1 MQIKQY
7 SGTMLRSRAVS
18 GKYEAFLSESDLV
31 STDALENAD
40 YIILDSAGNEVSGR
54 MRKINTILSVLL
66 LVIFMLHGLMGSFML
81 LGIGSSAGKILAW
94 VGVAVLAAHTVIG
107 VILTIN
113 TLKISKNAG
122 NSYLKQNAVF
132 WARRASGLAILILM
146 FFHIGLFGGVQDG
159 IYILFPFTTVKLIT
173 QLLLVAALFI
183 HLFINIRPLLVSLGI
198 ISYKERRGDIYLILS
213 VLLLFS
219 AGAVIIYYIGWQ
231 TL

>member
-1 MQIKQY
+1 
-7 SGTMLRSRAVS
+7 
-18 GKYEAFLSESDLV
+18 
-31 STDALENAD
+31 
-40 YIILDSAGNEVSGR
+40 

-122 NSYLKQNAVF
+122 NSYLKLNAVF

-219 AGAVIIYYIGWQ
+219 AGAVIIYYIGWH

>member
-1 MQIKQY
+1 
-7 SGTMLRSRAVS
+7 
-18 GKYEAFLSESDLV
+18 
-31 STDALENAD
+31 
-40 YIILDSAGNEVSGR
+40 

-113 TLKISKNAG
+113 TLKISKNAS

-219 AGAVIIYYIGWQ
+219 AGAVIIYYIGWH

>member
-1 MQIKQY
+1 
-7 SGTMLRSRAVS
+7 
-18 GKYEAFLSESDLV
+18 
-31 STDALENAD
+31 
-40 YIILDSAGNEVSGR
+40 

-122 NSYLKQNAVF
+122 NSYLKQNSVF

-219 AGAVIIYYIGWQ
+219 AGAVIIYYIGWH

>member
-1 MQIKQY
+1 
-7 SGTMLRSRAVS
+7 
-18 GKYEAFLSESDLV
+18 
-31 STDALENAD
+31 
-40 YIILDSAGNEVSGR
+40 

-94 VGVAVLAAHTVIG
+94 VGVAVLAAHTVIV

-113 TLKISKNAG
+113 TLKISQNPG

-219 AGAVIIYYIGWQ
+219 AGAVIIYYIGWH

>member
-1 MQIKQY
+1 
-7 SGTMLRSRAVS
+7 
-18 GKYEAFLSESDLV
+18 
-31 STDALENAD
+31 
-40 YIILDSAGNEVSGR
+40 

-94 VGVAVLAAHTVIG
+94 FGVAVLAAHTVIG
-107 VILTIN
+107 VILTIK
-113 TLKISKNAG
+113 TLKISQNAG

-159 IYILFPFTTVKLIT
+159 MYILFPFTTVKLIT
-173 QLLLVAALFI
+173 QLLLFAALFI

-219 AGAVIIYYIGWQ
+219 AGAVIIYYIGWH

>member
-1 MQIKQY
+1 
-7 SGTMLRSRAVS
+7 
-18 GKYEAFLSESDLV
+18 
-31 STDALENAD
+31 
-40 YIILDSAGNEVSGR
+40 

-81 LGIGSSAGKILAW
+81 LGIGNSAGKILAW

-122 NSYLKQNAVF
+122 NSYLKQNAV
-132 WARRASGLAILILM
+132 LILM

-219 AGAVIIYYIGWQ
+219 AGAVIIYYIGWH

>member
-1 MQIKQY
+1 
-7 SGTMLRSRAVS
+7 
-18 GKYEAFLSESDLV
+18 
-31 STDALENAD
+31 
-40 YIILDSAGNEVSGR
+40 

-107 VILTIN
+107 VILTIK
-113 TLKISKNAG
+113 TLKISKNTG

-159 IYILFPFTTVKLIT
+159 MYILFPFTTVKLIT

-219 AGAVIIYYIGWQ
+219 AGAVIIYYIGWH

>member
-1 MQIKQY
+1 
-7 SGTMLRSRAVS
+7 
-18 GKYEAFLSESDLV
+18 
-31 STDALENAD
+31 
-40 YIILDSAGNEVSGR
+40 

-173 QLLLVAALFI
+173 QLFI

-219 AGAVIIYYIGWQ
+219 AGAVIIYYIGWH

>member
-1 MQIKQY
+1 
-7 SGTMLRSRAVS
+7 
-18 GKYEAFLSESDLV
+18 
-31 STDALENAD
+31 
-40 YIILDSAGNEVSGR
+40 

-122 NSYLKQNAVF
+122 NSYLKQNAEF

-219 AGAVIIYYIGWQ
+219 AGAVIIYYIGWH

>member
-1 MQIKQY
+1 
-7 SGTMLRSRAVS
+7 
-18 GKYEAFLSESDLV
+18 
-31 STDALENAD
+31 
-40 YIILDSAGNEVSGR
+40 

-173 QLLLVAALFI
+173 QLLLVFI

-219 AGAVIIYYIGWQ
+219 AGAVIIYYIGWH

>member
-1 MQIKQY
+1 
-7 SGTMLRSRAVS
+7 
-18 GKYEAFLSESDLV
+18 
-31 STDALENAD
+31 
-40 YIILDSAGNEVSGR
+40 

-113 TLKISKNAG
+113 TLKISKNAD

-219 AGAVIIYYIGWQ
+219 AGAVIIYYIGWH

>member
-1 MQIKQY
+1 
-7 SGTMLRSRAVS
+7 
-18 GKYEAFLSESDLV
+18 
-31 STDALENAD
+31 
-40 YIILDSAGNEVSGR
+40 
-54 MRKINTILSVLL
+54 
-66 LVIFMLHGLMGSFML
+66 MLHGLMGSFML

-107 VILTIN
+107 VILTIK
-113 TLKISKNAG
+113 TLKIFKNAG

-159 IYILFPFTTVKLIT
+159 MYILFPFTTVKLIT

-183 HLFINIRPLLVSLGI
+183 HLFINIRPLLISLGI

-213 VLLLFS
+213 VLLLFCT
-219 AGAVIIYYIGWQ
+219 GTVIIYYIGWH

>member
-1 MQIKQY
+1 
-7 SGTMLRSRAVS
+7 
-18 GKYEAFLSESDLV
+18 
-31 STDALENAD
+31 
-40 YIILDSAGNEVSGR
+40 

-146 FFHIGLFGGVQDG
+146 FFHIGGVQDG

-219 AGAVIIYYIGWQ
+219 AGAVIIYYIGWH

>member
-1 MQIKQY
+1 
-7 SGTMLRSRAVS
+7 
-18 GKYEAFLSESDLV
+18 
-31 STDALENAD
+31 
-40 YIILDSAGNEVSGR
+40 

-66 LVIFMLHGLMGSFML
+66 LVIFMLHGLMGSLML

-122 NSYLKQNAVF
+122 NSYLKPHAVF

-219 AGAVIIYYIGWQ
+219 AGAVIIYYIGWH

>member
-1 MQIKQY
+1 
-7 SGTMLRSRAVS
+7 
-18 GKYEAFLSESDLV
+18 
-31 STDALENAD
+31 
-40 YIILDSAGNEVSGR
+40 
-54 MRKINTILSVLL
+54 
-66 LVIFMLHGLMGSFML
+66 MLHGLMGSFML

-219 AGAVIIYYIGWQ
+219 AGAVIILLYRMAYIIEKEYDYCRSRACRSVGSFAGSKRRMQ
-231 TL
+231 CKVNLFSAF

>member
-1 MQIKQY
+1 M
-7 SGTMLRSRAVS
+7 
-18 GKYEAFLSESDLV
+18 
-31 STDALENAD
+31 
-40 YIILDSAGNEVSGR
+40 

-94 VGVAVLAAHTVIG
+94 VGVAVLAVHTVIG
-107 VILTIN
+107 VILTIK
-113 TLKISKNAG
+113 TLKISKNAV

-132 WARRASGLAILILM
+132 WARRASGFAILILM

-159 IYILFPFTTVKLIT
+159 VYILFPFTTVKLIT

-198 ISYKERRGDIYLILS
+198 INYKERRGDIYLILS
-213 VLLLFS
+213 VLLLFC
-219 AGAVIIYYIGWQ
+219 AGAVIIYYIGWH

>member
-1 MQIKQY
+1 
-7 SGTMLRSRAVS
+7 
-18 GKYEAFLSESDLV
+18 
-31 STDALENAD
+31 
-40 YIILDSAGNEVSGR
+40 
-54 MRKINTILSVLL
+54 
-66 LVIFMLHGLMGSFML
+66 MGSFML

-146 FFHIGLFGGVQDG
+146 FFHIGGVQDG

-219 AGAVIIYYIGWQ
+219 AGAVIIYYIGWH

>member
-1 MQIKQY
+1 
-7 SGTMLRSRAVS
+7 
-18 GKYEAFLSESDLV
+18 
-31 STDALENAD
+31 
-40 YIILDSAGNEVSGR
+40 

-183 HLFINIRPLLVSLGI
+183 HLFINIRPLLVSL
-198 ISYKERRGDIYLILS
+198 
-213 VLLLFS
+213 
-219 AGAVIIYYIGWQ
+219 
-231 TL
+231 

>member
-1 MQIKQY
+1 
-7 SGTMLRSRAVS
+7 
-18 GKYEAFLSESDLV
+18 
-31 STDALENAD
+31 
-40 YIILDSAGNEVSGR
+40 

-113 TLKISKNAG
+113 TLKISKNEG

-219 AGAVIIYYIGWQ
+219 AGAVIIYYIGWH